1 MSTVQELRERQELLR
16 ELGET
21 GDPRAIAQADS
32 LQKTWHDEQMSL
44 LADDVYDSA
53 MHKGMPPPG
62 WIRLSELL
70 DDRHKS
76 LRDRLVPELSG
87 LSDKRLRDQL
97 QSEESGFRA
106 EIYVPDPSILG
117 PGYQPTVVPKGSA
130 GQVMTG
136 KGLRDTTIEDF
147 GGNNGPQAIGLKADY
162 YDRAMRLA
170 TDIKGAGLRVEYAG
184 HSLGGGL
191 ATSMSAV
198 TGAPA
203 TTFNAA
209 NLHPNTLSRYKQE
222 NPDVALHDLRNI
234 VTTYH
239 VQDELLNPV
248 VQDGIR
254 GMSEPAR
261 DKAARMLTE
270 LANAT
275 EDPAVRRLMD
285 KALPADLPRAARE
298 SLHDFLDEVAKKG
311 HAEQALRDIP
321 RPVSAPILLD
331 DVKTRQYGLTGPL
344 VDRTDPLPVRDVMA
358 LAAPL
363 LSAADTV
370 AHGAKTGRIAG
381 EVVAASGL
389 SAARSADMTGDV
401 VSATTRKVADFS
413 DVVSSVSSTSARTGL
428 HVTGETLARGRE
440 AAGKAEAA
448 IDTVQGEV
456 QARGAKAGA
465 SMFRGVSEVDFLPDG
480 VQRWAGRNA
489 DALEDAGVAARARN
503 RNEVDDAK
511 REAREDAQA
520 IRVTTHAREID
531 LERIVVVGQHLQR
544 DVIAGTGERIDRGLD
559 AGARVVDGVAQRAP
573 TAGAALGAAGVVAAT
588 ANPFDLTDY
597 PALQTLA
604 RSGAETYKA
613 GMPASQEIFER
624 HLMTEAVVPSMEFRA
639 DGQEQKARALLES
652 LRPDLEQRSTQP
664 KIESPSQRIE
674 LETPQAHNAR
684 EQAMHEAN
692 RLGLPPDV
700 AQQVAQ
706 REAMT
711 VPAGFASV
719 RELPKDLR
727 DPDHPGNERYA
738 ASLDNVR
745 RMEWQNGI
753 ASGPHSELLAAAV
766 AIAVERDQLK
776 VQRLELDKSTGQ
788 VTAIERGPYP
798 NFDERRVAIDTRQAL
813 SHSFEQSSQQ
823 WLEARSPHYAADAPK
838 IERTREQSEALAQLM
853 PGDQAMFA
861 KIREGIPA
869 SVSDDHVAQAT
880 LAAKR
885 DGITDAMQDQS
896 GRDGRRQVVGR
907 RHDAGLSGRGRCVAT
922 SASVAGNSAADASIQ
937 PAARHSVGARS
948 AAAHAIR
955 PEPRA
960 KNNVAHDMES
970 LWQICIGAQLTQDRT

>member
-16 ELGET
+16 DLRET
-21 GDPRAIAQADS
+21 GDSRAIAQADA
-32 LQKTWHDEQMSL
+32 LQKTWHDEQMSM

-62 WIRLSELL
+62 WVRLSELL
-70 DDRHKS
+70 DDRHKE
-76 LRDRLVPELSG
+76 LRDRLVPELSDISG
-87 LSDKRLRDQL
+87 KVLRDRL
-97 QSEESGFRA
+97 QPDESGFRA
-106 EIYVPDPSILG
+106 EIYIPDPSILG

-130 GQVMTG
+130 GQVMTS

-147 GGNNGPQAIGLKADY
+147 GGNNGPQAIGLKTDY

-170 TDIKGAGLRVEYAG
+170 TYIQRSGLDVEYAG

-198 TGAPA
+198 TGEPA

-209 NLHPNTLSRYKQE
+209 NLHPSTVSRFVAE
-222 NPDVALHDLRNI
+222 NPGTKRYGLSDI

-261 DKAARMLTE
+261 EKAARMLTE

-321 RPVSAPILLD
+321 RPVSTPILLD
-331 DVKTRQYGLTGPL
+331 EVKTRQYGLTGPL
-344 VDRTDPLPVRDVMA
+344 VDRTDPLPVRDVEVLA
-358 LAAPL
+358 GPLLAA
-363 LSAADTV
+363 ANTIAQ
-370 AHGAKTGRIAG
+370 GAKTGRTAG
-381 EVVAASGL
+381 EVVAAGGRTT
-389 SAARSADMTGDV
+389 AHSADVTGDV
-401 VSATTRKVADFS
+401 VSATTRKAADFS
-413 DVVSSVSSTSARTGL
+413 DVVSSVSSTSARAGV
-428 HVTGETLARGRE
+428 HVAGETLARGRE
-440 AAGKAEAA
+440 AAGRAEAA

-465 SMFRGVSEVDFLPDG
+465 SAFRGVSEADFLPDG
-480 VQRWAGRNA
+480 LQRWAGRNA
-489 DALEDAGVAARARN
+489 DALEEVGEAARARN
-503 RNEVDDAK
+503 RSEAAEAK

-520 IRVTTHAREID
+520 IRATTQAGEAE
-531 LERIVVVGQHLQR
+531 LERIVVVGQRLQR
-544 DVIAGTGERIDRGLD
+544 DVIEGAGERIDRGLD

-573 TAGAALGAAGVVAAT
+573 TAGAAVGVAGVVAAT
-588 ANPFDLTDY
+588 ANPLDLTDY
-597 PALQTLA
+597 PTLQRLA

-613 GMPASQEIFER
+613 GLPASQEIFER

-652 LRPDLEQRSTQP
+652 LRPDLEQQRSQP
-664 KIESPSQRIE
+664 KAESPSQRIE
-674 LETPQAHNAR
+674 LETPQAHSTR
-684 EQAMHEAN
+684 EQALHEAN

-706 REAMT
+706 RETMA
-711 VPAGFASV
+711 VPANFAPV

-727 DPDHPGNERYA
+727 DQEHPGHDRYA

-745 RMEWQNGI
+745 RMEGQNGI
-753 ASGPHSELLAAAV
+753 ASGPHSERLAAAV

-776 VQRLELDKSTGQ
+776 VQRLDLDKSTGQ
-788 VTAIERGPYP
+788 VTVIERGPYP
-798 NFDERRVAIDTRQAL
+798 NFDERRVPIDTRQAL
-813 SHSFEQSSQQ
+813 GQSFEQSSQQ

-838 IERTREQSEALAQLM
+838 IERSREQSEALAQLT
-853 PGDQAMFA
+853 PADQTMFA

-869 SVSDDHVAQAT
+869 TVSDDHVAQAT

-885 DGITDAMQDQS
+885 DGITDAS
-896 GRDGRRQVVGR
+896 KINQVAMVGDKLWVEGTVPGHR
-907 RHDAGLSGRGRCVAT
+907 
-922 SASVAGNSAADASIQ
+922 AAVDVSQ
-937 PAARHSVGARS
+937 PAPALQETAQQSQSFNQQRDIQLAQEAQQRS
-948 AAAHAIR
+948 QND
-955 PEPRA
+955 PNQGPR
-960 KNNVAHDMES
+960 M
-970 LWQICIGAQLTQDRT
+970 T